1 MGFYTTITFVVNIFE
16 RARMQIL
23 GQVMD
28 INYLTWNLNLALAKQ
43 THLAH
48 FFHPPTFHIHVLHLH
63 LGQPC
68 RCKGGGDVVTT

>member
-1 MGFYTTITFVVNIFE
+1 MGLYTTTTFVPNNFE

-28 INYLTWNLNLALAKQ
+28 INYLTWIFSLTLAKQ

-48 FFHPPTFHIHVLHLH
+48 CFPPTHPPHTCVAPP
-63 LGQPC
+63 LGTTMLVQ
-68 RCKGGGDVVTT
+68 KGGGM